1 MIPRATWLAL
11 LSGVLNGLLYWV
23 RVQLEVEEKRVKV
36 PDYSVN

>member
-1 MIPRATWLAL
+1 MPRTAWLAL

-23 RVQLEVEEKRVKV
+23 RTQIELEEKKVKV